1 MSPFRDA
8 PIKQK
13 LLAIMMMTTAAALL
27 LAGAGILVADSIFF
41 RGYLE
46 RDLAALAQIIGD
58 NSTASLAFDDARSAR
73 ETLAALRARPHLI
86 TACIYRADGSLLA
99 RYLRPGAVAAC
110 PAAGAREELRFSGG
124 NVLLSHPIVLGRRLG
139 TLVILYDHSE
149 VYERISLYGTTVL
162 GLLLVSIL
170 LVFLLSSRLRA
181 IIVTPIS
188 QLADVAGAVSA
199 SRDYSIRA
207 RKFSNDELGILV
219 DAFNEML
226 AGIQSRD
233 NNLKRALL
241 EREEALRETQDTRE
255 SLETTLASI
264 GDAVISTDVDGRI
277 IFANPVAHGMLR
289 CRELAGRNLDEV
301 VRILNELTRARVE
314 SPVQKVLREG
324 AIVESGNHTI
334 LVAQDGTEIPID
346 DSGAPIRGKGGR
358 ILGTVLVFRDVTARR
373 AAEATG
379 KLLASIV
386 ESSHDAILGI
396 DLHGIITSWNR
407 GAERIFGFSAEE
419 SIGKDASLI
428 APPGRPDDMPA
439 ILVRVGKGE
448 SIAQYQA
455 LRLTKSG
462 QIIDVSITVSPL
474 RDSLGRIVGASK
486 IARDI
491 SEQVRT
497 VERLAQLNADLQR
510 SNENLRRSNE
520 DLERF
525 AFVAS
530 HDLQEPLRMIS
541 VYSQLLLRTHRGEFD
556 QQAQTYVDNVV
567 GSTKRM
573 RELLADLLAYA
584 EIGARVDEPVEAVDL
599 NHVVENVIQNLQA
612 AIDDNQA
619 AITVDPLP
627 TLRAFQGHFIPLF
640 QNLIGNSIKYRSERP
655 PRVQVAFEKCDNQ
668 LRFSVAD
675 NGIGIAPEYHQKI
688 FGPFKRLHGKD
699 IEGTG
704 IGLAICQRVVERY
717 GGRIWVESQD
727 GQGSTFIFTL
737 PAVLTAVEEICN
749 EGSHPG
755 DRG

>member
-1 MSPFRDA
+1 MLRFSDR
-8 PIKQK
+8 PIGQK
-13 LLAIMMMTTAAALL
+13 LVAIIMVTTTAALL
-27 LAGAGILVADSIFF
+27 LAGAGIVVADSIFF

-46 RDLAALAQIIGD
+46 RDLAALARIIAD
-58 NSTASLAFDDARSAR
+58 NSTASLLFDDPRSAQ

-86 TACIYRADGSLLA
+86 RACIYRQNGTMLA
-99 RYLRPGAVAAC
+99 RYSRPGAGSAC
-110 PAAGAREELRFSGG
+110 PAAGARQQLLFNSGQ
-124 NVLLSHPIVLGRRLG
+124 VLLSNPIVFSGRRVG
-139 TLVILYDHSE
+139 TLVMLYDLGE
-149 VYERISLYGTTVL
+149 VYDRIELYGTTVL
-162 GLLLVSIL
+162 GVLLVSSLIAF
-170 LVFLLSSRLRA
+170 VLSSRLRA
-181 IIVTPIS
+181 LIVTPIS
-188 QLADVAGAVSA
+188 QLADVAIAVSKSKDYG
-199 SRDYSIRA
+199 SRV
-207 RKFSNDELGILV
+207 RKLSNDELGILV

-264 GDAVISTDVDGRI
+264 GDAVISTDVEGRVV
-277 IFANPVAHGMLR
+277 FANPVAHAMLR
-289 CRELAGRNLDEV
+289 RPEIVGRNLGEV
-301 VRILNELTRARVE
+301 MRILNEFTRTPVE
-314 SPVQKVLREG
+314 SPVSKVLREG
-324 AIVESGNHTI
+324 AIVELGNHTV
-334 LVAQDGTEIPID
+334 LVAHDGTEIPVD

-373 AAEATG
+373 AAEVTG
-379 KLLASIV
+379 KRLASIV
-386 ESSHDAILGI
+386 ESSHDAIVGI
-396 DLHGIITSWNR
+396 DLHGVITSWNR
-407 GAERIFGFSAEE
+407 GAERIFGFSQEE
-419 SIGKDASLI
+419 SIGKEASLI
-428 APPGRPDDMPA
+428 AAPDRIDDTPA
-439 ILVRVGKGE
+439 ILARIANGE

-455 LRLTKSG
+455 VRRTKSG
-462 QIIDVSITVSPL
+462 KIIDVSITVSPL
-474 RDSLGRIVGASK
+474 HDSLGRIVGASK

-491 SEQVRT
+491 TEQVRS

-541 VYSQLLLRTHRGEFD
+541 VYSQLLLKTHRGEFD
-556 QQAQTYVDNVV
+556 RQAQTYVDNIV

-584 EIGARVDEPVEAVDL
+584 EIGARVEEPVEAVDL
-599 NHVVENVIQNLQA
+599 NAVVETVMQNLKA
-612 AIDDNQA
+612 AIDENDA

-640 QNLIGNSIKYRSERP
+640 QNLIGNSLKYRSEQP
-655 PRVQVAFEKCDNQ
+655 PSVRISFEESEDY
-668 LRFSVAD
+668 LRFAVTD

-727 GQGSTFIFTL
+727 GQGSKFIFTL
-737 PAVLTAVEEICN
+737 PAALA
-749 EGSHPG
+749 SG
-755 DRG
+755 DERIQ